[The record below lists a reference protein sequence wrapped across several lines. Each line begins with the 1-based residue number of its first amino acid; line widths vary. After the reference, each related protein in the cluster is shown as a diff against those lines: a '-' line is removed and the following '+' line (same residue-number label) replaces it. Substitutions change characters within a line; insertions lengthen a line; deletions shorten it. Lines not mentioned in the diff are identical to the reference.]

1 MADEETEQ
9 DRTTQIG
16 TDQTMSAL
24 TKRLQELA
32 TALKESPES
41 PVYSASRYCQEFCEV
56 LVEFAAHWN
65 VDVDPLPLLEVYT
78 EAILS
83 YAEATPYLS
92 TECENVSLILERLT
106 LSCAELLLALT
117 VPVPSVLWEKF
128 QSSVQTSHSLLQQN
142 GNSQLCVLSA
152 LAQES
157 SAWSNS
163 TLRSILSND
172 TQQTE
177 KVHEFLAMEGP
188 VLLELRIKQL
198 IKESHFEKAALLAK
212 QCAEYPE
219 FAGRSSFTQT
229 YLVCL
234 CAFETQEQL
243 MQKISEVDCKDVLEM
258 VCNLESDGDERGALS
273 LCSAFL
279 TRQLL
284 QSEVYC
290 AWELTLFWS
299 KLLKRVEPSAQVFLD
314 RCRHFSQLSKT
325 VCHVLFLIKVI
336 QAELQDEGLPVC
348 IEMCIRALQMASSN
362 EGNANATIC
371 KTISCLLPTDLE
383 VKRACQLTEFLLEPT
398 VDSYYAVEAVYNEPD
413 QKMDEGNLPVP
424 NSLRCELLLVL
435 KTQWPFDPEYWD
447 WKALKR
453 HCLALMGDQA
463 SIVSSV
469 DELNGIHVMN
479 RKWNTYVLLKPV

>member
-41 PVYSASRYCQEFCEV
+41 PVCSASRYCQEFCEV

-92 TECENVSLILERLT
+92 TE
-106 LSCAELLLALT
+106 SCAELLLALT

-142 GNSQLCVLSA
+142 GNSQLCILLA

-177 KVHEFLAMEGP
+177 KGP
-188 VLLELRIKQL
+188 VLLELRIKHL
-198 IKESHFEKAALLAK
+198 IKDSHFEKAALLAK

-234 CAFETQEQL
+234 CAFEPQEQL

-314 RCRHFSQLSKT
+314 RCKMR
-325 VCHVLFLIKVI
+325 
-336 QAELQDEGLPVC
+336 D
-348 IEMCIRALQMASSN
+348 
-362 EGNANATIC
+362 
-371 KTISCLLPTDLE
+371 CL
-383 VKRACQLTEFLLEPT
+383 
-398 VDSYYAVEAVYNEPD
+398 YA
-413 QKMDEGNLPVP
+413 
-424 NSLRCELLLVL
+424 
-435 KTQWPFDPEYWD
+435 
-447 WKALKR
+447 
-453 HCLALMGDQA
+453 
-463 SIVSSV
+463 
-469 DELNGIHVMN
+469 
-479 RKWNTYVLLKPV
+479 